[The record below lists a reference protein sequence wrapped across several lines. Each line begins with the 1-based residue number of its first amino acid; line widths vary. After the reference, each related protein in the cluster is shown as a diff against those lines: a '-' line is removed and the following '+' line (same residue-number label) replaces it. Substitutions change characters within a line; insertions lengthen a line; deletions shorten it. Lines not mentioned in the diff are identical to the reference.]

1 MVKPFLSGN
10 AGFST
15 SFNNKSQLLDEMMQV
30 LMYVLFYM
38 SSTKSTIYRSLT

>member
-38 SSTKSTIYRSLT
+38 SSTKRNIYRILT